1 MSGTGKSTALHAFL
15 RSPAWTDRAGL
26 SGLVLTEH
34 HTGRT
39 LEALAQP
46 TPADW
51 LGVLGHTADYL
62 RVLGRAEAQTDWNV
76 RNRTNHQLSAV
87 LERFHLSALLA
98 CPELVW
104 EEVAPLDRALAD
116 LGFGLC
122 VLTLSETALAERLSA
137 AAAQRH
143 PAWQAHAQ
151 TLGHTAGAQARAL
164 AEQQGR
170 LLELAGRSGL
180 PLRVIAVDSLETEE
194 IASRLV

>member
-1 MSGTGKSTALHAFL
+1 M
-15 RSPAWTDRAGL
+15 
-26 SGLVLTEH
+26 LTEH

-51 LGVLGHTADYL
+51 LGVLGRTVDYL
-62 RVLGRAEAQTDWNV
+62 RGLMDAQAQTGWDARGRAH
-76 RNRTNHQLSAV
+76 HQLSAV

-151 TLGHTAGAQARAL
+151 TLGHSAGAQARAL

-180 PLRVIAVDSLETEE
+180 PLRVIAADGLDAAAV
-194 IASRLV
+194 AARFG